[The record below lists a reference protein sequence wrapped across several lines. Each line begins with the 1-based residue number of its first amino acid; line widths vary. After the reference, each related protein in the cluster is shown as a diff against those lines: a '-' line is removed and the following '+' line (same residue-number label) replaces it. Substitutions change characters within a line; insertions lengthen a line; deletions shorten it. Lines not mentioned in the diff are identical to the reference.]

1 MEQIND
7 IVGRFGGPAVLADE
21 LDLGTTKAVEQW
33 IRRGRIPGKWHLTLL
48 DMARSRG
55 VSLTEEELLS
65 ATNLKRAS

>member
-1 MEQIND
+1 MEQVNE
-7 IVGRFGGPAVLADE
+7 VVCRFGGAAALADE
-21 LDLGTTKAVEQW
+21 LGLGTTKAVEQW

-65 ATNLKRAS
+65 AANLKRAS